1 MPIRRFSPVIALAT
15 ALCCASFAHAQ
26 EQKQEQ
32 EPETASVTVPKA
44 ELDQL
49 IAAYALVKSQYV
61 EAPDE
66 RKLLTAAI
74 GGMLASLDP
83 HSQYLGKDDLA
94 GLEQDRLGEYVG
106 IGIEV
111 EVDEG
116 RMQVIAVA
124 ENGPAAQAGIEPGD
138 TLESLNGD
146 AILRMRA
153 AEVEKRMRGVPG
165 TALSLGL
172 RRGGKGEVRSVDVT
186 RAALRTE
193 TVRTQAVAPGVAWI
207 RVSSF
212 EGRTA
217 ADLAAALL
225 TLDADGAPRGIVL
238 DLRNDP
244 GGLVSSAVGVA
255 GAFLAP
261 DTVLFSARGRM
272 QGAASTVTVAPR
284 YYRGPNEPDVLAG
297 LPAWTRTVP
306 LAVLVNGSSASSAEL
321 VAGALQD
328 NGRASIVGTRT
339 FGKGSIQ
346 TVFPLSGDSAVKMT
360 VARYFTPRGQEIQAT
375 GITPDVVVAPLRG
388 KSGTSGIALREA
400 DLDHHLEATLP
411 APDAALPV
419 HRAALESTRMF
430 GSADDLA
437 LATAVRML
445 APGRGLAHDAGAL
458 LRKLG
463 AKIEASARAVA
474 ARL

>member
-1 MPIRRFSPVIALAT
+1 MPICRLALLLS
-15 ALCCASFAHAQ
+15 LCCATLAHAGD
-26 EQKQEQ
+26 
-32 EPETASVTVPKA
+32 TVTLPKE

-61 EAPDE
+61 EAPDD

-83 HSQYLGKDDLA
+83 HSRYLGKDDLA

-111 EVDEG
+111 EVDGG

-124 ENGPAAQAGIEPGD
+124 EDSPAAQAGIEPGD
-138 TLESLNGD
+138 VLVSLNGV
-146 AILRMRA
+146 AIGGPGGPGVA
-153 AEVEKRMRGVPG
+153 DVATRMRGVPG
-165 TALSLGL
+165 TALALGFQHA
-172 RRGGKGEVRSVDVT
+172 GKGAVRHADIT

-193 TVRTQAVAPGVAWI
+193 TVRTRSAAPGVAWI
-207 RVSSF
+207 RISSF

-217 ADLAAALL
+217 ADLAAALA
-225 TLDADGAPRGIVL
+225 TLDTGGAPRGIVL

-261 DTVLFSARGRM
+261 GTLLFSARGRM
-272 QGAASTVTVAPR
+272 AGADSQVTVAPR
-284 YYRGPNEPDVLAG
+284 YYREPNQPDVLAG

-328 NGRASIVGTRT
+328 NGRATIVGTRT

-360 VARYFTPRGQEIQAT
+360 VARYFTPRGREIQAT

-388 KSGTSGIALREA
+388 KSGLDGIALREA
-400 DLDHHLEATLP
+400 DLEHHLEATQPASGASLP
-411 APDAALPV
+411 AP
-419 HRAALESTRMF
+419 RAALESTRMF
-430 GSADDLA
+430 GSADDRA
-437 LATAVRML
+437 LAVAVRML
-445 APGRGLAHDAGAL
+445 APDRGLAHEAGAL

-463 AKIEASARAVA
+463 SKIEASAQAVA
-474 ARL
+474 NSL

>member
-1 MPIRRFSPVIALAT
+1 MPICRLALLLS
-15 ALCCASFAHAQ
+15 LCCATLAHAGD
-26 EQKQEQ
+26 
-32 EPETASVTVPKA
+32 TVTLPKE

-61 EAPDE
+61 EAPDD

-83 HSQYLGKDDLA
+83 HSRYLGKDDLA

-106 IGIEV
+106 IGIEA
-111 EVDEG
+111 EVDGG

-124 ENGPAAQAGIEPGD
+124 EDSPAAQAGIEPGD
-138 TLESLNGD
+138 VLVSLNGV
-146 AILRMRA
+146 AIGGPGGPGVTDVA
-153 AEVEKRMRGVPG
+153 TRMRGVPG
-165 TALSLGL
+165 TALALGFQHA
-172 RRGGKGEVRSVDVT
+172 GKGAVRHADIT

-193 TVRTQAVAPGVAWI
+193 TVRTRAAAPGVAWI
-207 RVSSF
+207 RISSF

-217 ADLAAALL
+217 ADLAAALA
-225 TLDADGAPRGIVL
+225 TLDAGGAPRGIVL

-261 DTVLFSARGRM
+261 GTLLFSARGRM
-272 QGAASTVTVAPR
+272 AGADSQVTVAPR
-284 YYRGPNEPDVLAG
+284 YYREPNQPDVLAG

-328 NGRASIVGTRT
+328 HGRATIVGTRT

-388 KSGTSGIALREA
+388 KSGLDGIALREA
-400 DLDHHLEATLP
+400 DLEHHLQATQPASDASLP
-411 APDAALPV
+411 TP
-419 HRAALESTRMF
+419 RAALESTRMF
-430 GSADDLA
+430 GSADDRA
-437 LATAVRML
+437 LAVAVRML
-445 APGRGLAHDAGAL
+445 APDGGLAHEAGTL

-463 AKIEASARAVA
+463 EKVGASAQAVA
-474 ARL
+474 NSL